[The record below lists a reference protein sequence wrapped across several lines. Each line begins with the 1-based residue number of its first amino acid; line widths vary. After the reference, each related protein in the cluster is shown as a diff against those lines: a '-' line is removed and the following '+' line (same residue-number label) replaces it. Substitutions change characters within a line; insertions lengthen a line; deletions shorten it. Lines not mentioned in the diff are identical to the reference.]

1 VGIAITLPIIIG
13 LQLGYFEVGLALSFG
28 AFWSSPSDVSGNFRH
43 KIIGILISAGLVTI
57 VSFIGGYL
65 HYETWISLPILGV
78 LAFGL
83 SFISVYGLRAS
94 LISFSGLLA
103 LVLAFANDS
112 ENLEI
117 YQYALLVGVGGL
129 WYLFLTI
136 IWYLLNPK
144 KETEELLTETYELTA
159 EFIEIRG
166 KLLNPNE
173 DREKLQS
180 KLLRLKSKLT
190 ENHKTLREIL
200 ILFRKTAGS
209 SNYHDERLL
218 VLAELIGMMEK
229 AVANPVNY
237 DRMDKLFNQ
246 HPQFIG
252 LFQDLIFKMA
262 DQMWMISETG
272 NNKIELIKNDGI
284 KQCFEDLR
292 QEVALLTETLD
303 YEDFLILQNLL
314 EYQEKQFKKLKQ
326 IKWLL
331 NDPDITKAD
340 FIDRKTAKDF
350 VVFQDYNPMLL
361 IGNFNFKSAV
371 FRHSVRLAITIMIGF
386 AIGSIFAVQNPY
398 WILLSIIVIMRP
410 SYGLTKDRA
419 KDRMI
424 GTLVGAAIA
433 LGTVFFIQH
442 PYLYGVLG
450 VISLVIALSLMQKS
464 YKTSSTFITLGIV
477 FIYAIL
483 QPDILT
489 VVKFRILDTLV
500 GAGLSFMAM
509 LWLLP
514 TWEFTEINEN
524 IEKSV
529 MNNKDFLSEIAE
541 YYQQKGNI
549 PVSYNIARKHAF
561 LEVSNLNEAFQRMA
575 QEPKSKQKE
584 MDTVYQLVL
593 LNHNF
598 LSSLASISSYIQHH
612 ETTEASED
620 FKIVTKKIEQNLEHV
635 LRCLNGEK
643 RDIIKTS
650 SESDRLFREQIST
663 FNSLEVRNLETME
676 KEVIRGFQE
685 THLVW
690 EQLEWLLS
698 ISNEMLN
705 LAVVLK
711 PD

>member
-1 VGIAITLPIIIG
+1 
-13 LQLGYFEVGLALSFG
+13 
-28 AFWSSPSDVSGNFRH
+28 
-43 KIIGILISAGLVTI
+43 
-57 VSFIGGYL
+57 
-65 HYETWISLPILGV
+65 
-78 LAFGL
+78 
-83 SFISVYGLRAS
+83 
-94 LISFSGLLA
+94 
-103 LVLAFANDS
+103 
-112 ENLEI
+112 
-117 YQYALLVGVGGL
+117 
-129 WYLFLTI
+129 
-136 IWYLLNPK
+136 
-144 KETEELLTETYELTA
+144 
-159 EFIEIRG
+159 
-166 KLLNPNE
+166 
-173 DREKLQS
+173 
-180 KLLRLKSKLT
+180 
-190 ENHKTLREIL
+190 
-200 ILFRKTAGS
+200 
-209 SNYHDERLL
+209 
-218 VLAELIGMMEK
+218 
-229 AVANPVNY
+229 
-237 DRMDKLFNQ
+237 
-246 HPQFIG
+246 
-252 LFQDLIFKMA
+252 
-262 DQMWMISETG
+262 
-272 NNKIELIKNDGI
+272 
-284 KQCFEDLR
+284 
-292 QEVALLTETLD
+292 
-303 YEDFLILQNLL
+303 
-314 EYQEKQFKKLKQ
+314 
-326 IKWLL
+326 
-331 NDPDITKAD
+331 
-340 FIDRKTAKDF
+340 
-350 VVFQDYNPMLL
+350 
-361 IGNFNFKSAV
+361 
-371 FRHSVRLAITIMIGF
+371 MIGF